1 MYRRFLVLAGL
12 AALLLAQPV
21 FAADFKVDGPHANM
35 GFRVAHLVI
44 HKVNGT
50 FNDFEASLRYDP
62 DDMSAFSL
70 MVTIQVASVDT
81 NNDMR
86 DNHLRSSDFF
96 DAANHPTIT
105 FESTKL
111 SKMGDAYVVDGDLT
125 IRGVT
130 MAIELPVEIIG
141 PMTVGANTI
150 VAIAG
155 SVTINRLDYGV
166 AWSRTA
172 DAGRLVVA
180 NEVEL
185 EVGGEFIQ
193 ESM

>member
-1 MYRRFLVLAGL
+1 MHRKFLVLAGL
-12 AALLLAQPV
+12 AALLVAQPL
-21 FAADFKVDGPHANM
+21 FAANFKVDGPHATM

-44 HKVNGT
+44 HKVTGT
-50 FNDFEASLRYDP
+50 FNDFEASLQYDP
-62 DDMSAFSL
+62 DDLSAFSL

-96 DAANHPTIT
+96 DAENHPTIT

-111 SKMGDAYVVDGDLT
+111 SKMGDSYAVHGDLT

-130 MAIELPVEIIG
+130 KAIELPVEIIG
-141 PMTVGANTI
+141 PMTVGNNTI

-155 SVTINRLDYGV
+155 STTIDRLDYGV

-180 NEVEL
+180 NDVEL

-193 ESM
+193 EM